1 MYELW
6 YHTPTR
12 TYVQGNGTYD
22 EMLIKAKQLAKQL
35 KETLPK
41 SEGYYFTIRLNGMAL
56 KRI

>member
-1 MYELW
+1 MDEMYELW

-22 EMLIKAKQLAKQL
+22 EMLIKAKQL